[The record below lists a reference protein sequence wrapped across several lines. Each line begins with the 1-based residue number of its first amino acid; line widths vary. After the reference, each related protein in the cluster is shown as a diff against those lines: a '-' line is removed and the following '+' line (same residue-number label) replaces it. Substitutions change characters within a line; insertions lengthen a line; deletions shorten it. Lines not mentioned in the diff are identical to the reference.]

1 MEMENKRSTPKVSRS
16 IPERVKSALWSIT
29 AGRCEI
35 CCKKLYISDV
45 TGNLVNISQMAHIKA
60 FSPNGPRYSEEE
72 NNPHQLDNLLLLC
85 AEHHKMID
93 TDPDDFPV
101 DWLVKQKK
109 KFEEKVDAVIDTQR
123 IKSSILSFNS
133 IVTKD
138 DDIKN
143 EEAEFP
149 KVLLFNDNYFD
160 GNIYRIN
167 NTLPGIEHNPMYYN
181 IMCQSMKQQIE
192 KMKIPLYSSETI
204 SVFAIAPQPLLLYL
218 GYLLNDETNIK
229 IYQRFRNGNLKWN
242 WESSEVT
249 NHFYV
254 EQLYTDG
261 NEIDTEVNLILSLS
275 AEIYLDRIP
284 TFSNQED
291 KLPTLILRSDR
302 QGFDAI
308 KSNEDVNEYISVFR
322 NLVVEKIRND
332 FSNLKCINIFPATPV
347 SVPIRMGMNYQKN
360 IDVEWKIFN
369 QQTNVG
375 FIYSLSLKGEV

>member
-1 MEMENKRSTPKVSRS
+1 M
-16 IPERVKSALWSIT
+16 
-29 AGRCEI
+29 
-35 CCKKLYISDV
+35 
-45 TGNLVNISQMAHIKA
+45 
-60 FSPNGPRYSEEE
+60 
-72 NNPHQLDNLLLLC
+72 
-85 AEHHKMID
+85 
-93 TDPDDFPV
+93 
-101 DWLVKQKK
+101 
-109 KFEEKVDAVIDTQR
+109 
-123 IKSSILSFNS
+123 
-133 IVTKD
+133 
-138 DDIKN
+138 
-143 EEAEFP
+143 
-149 KVLLFNDNYFD
+149 
-160 GNIYRIN
+160 
-167 NTLPGIEHNPMYYN
+167 
-181 IMCQSMKQQIE
+181 QIE
-192 KMKIPLYSSETI
+192 KIKIPLNSSETI

-229 IYQRFRNGNLKWN
+229 IYQRFRTGNLKWN
-242 WESSEVT
+242 WESSEIT
-249 NHFYV
+249 NNFYV

-275 AEIYLDRIP
+275 AEISLDRIP

-332 FSNLKCINIFPATPV
+332 FPNLKCINIFPATPV
-347 SVPIRMGMNYQKN
+347 SVPVRMGMNYQKN